1 MHRTV
6 RLIIYNVVNVI
17 KQKIKVASK
26 SKINK
31 IKKKIKK
38 LPNNK
43 KNSKYF
49 CVSKILLLL
58 HVLLYL
64 KLGEGSYGTTT
75 NVL

>member
-49 CVSKILLLL
+49 CVSKI
-58 HVLLYL
+58 YTPTTRTTPL
-64 KLGEGSYGTTT
+64 KAW
-75 NVL
+75 